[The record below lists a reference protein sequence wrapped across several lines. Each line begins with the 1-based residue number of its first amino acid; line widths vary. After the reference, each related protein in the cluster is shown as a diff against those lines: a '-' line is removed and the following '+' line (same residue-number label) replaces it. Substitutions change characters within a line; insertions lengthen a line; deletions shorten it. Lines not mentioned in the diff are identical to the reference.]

1 MYFNFIKDTNYAKI
15 VLGMSD
21 EEISNFFGVSRMSL
35 KRWKNGKVIPR
46 DETLEKM
53 YNSFYDSG
61 INLNRIKEE
70 MYGSSL

>member
-21 EEISNFFGVSRMSL
+21 EEISNFFGVSRMPL
-35 KRWKNGKVIPR
+35 NRWKNGKVIPR